1 MLQKTG
7 KKILFFLKVIIF
19 FLFIGGLY
27 YLKNN
32 DEFWFNLG
40 FVLEKSSISG
50 VAYSDE
56 LEISR
61 KLQTSK
67 GKIIFKLNL
76 SKIKSDIESI
86 EWVKYAEIRRILPNT
101 INVQIEEQVPM
112 AIWRNE
118 NIFFLVDVDGL
129 NITSKNIS
137 DFNYLPQI
145 EGTNANIYCS
155 ELLLK
160 LQNIPDIFLNLQ
172 KAVYI
177 QDRRWNIELKN
188 NLLIKLP
195 EDKKIRDNAL
205 ERLQKL
211 IHEKSL
217 LDKKWMVIDLRF
229 PGKII
234 LKSRPSQEKEIESS
248 SDI

>member
-7 KKILFFLKVIIF
+7 KQILFFSKLIIF
-19 FLFIGGLY
+19 FFFIGGLY

-40 FVLEKSSISG
+40 FVLEKNTISG

-61 KLQTSK
+61 KLHTSK

-76 SKIKSDIESI
+76 SNIKSDIESI
-86 EWVKYAEIRRILPNT
+86 DWVKYAEIRRILPNT
-101 INVQIEEQVPM
+101 INVKIEEQVPI
-112 AIWRNE
+112 AIWKNG

-145 EGTNANIYCS
+145 EGTNANIHFS

-160 LQNIPDIFLNLQ
+160 LQSIPDIFSNLH

-195 EDKKIRDNAL
+195 ENKKDRDSAL

-217 LDKKWMVIDLRF
+217 LDKEWMVVDLRF
-229 PGKII
+229 SGKII
-234 LKSRPSQEKEIESS
+234 LKSRSSQEKETESS